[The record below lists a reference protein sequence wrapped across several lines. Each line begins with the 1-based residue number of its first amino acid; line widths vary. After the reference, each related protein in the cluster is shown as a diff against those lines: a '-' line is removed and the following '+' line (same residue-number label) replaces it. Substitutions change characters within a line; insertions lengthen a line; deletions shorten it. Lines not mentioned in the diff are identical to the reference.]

1 MSGVQVA
8 GFRCTGCRFQEPG
21 VQVPGARFQV
31 SGSGFQVSG
40 VRCQVSDARLQ
51 VSSAWFHV
59 HAQDLK
65 DQIAV
70 EHMSDFRGLVQH

>member
-31 SGSGFQVSG
+31 SGSGF
-40 VRCQVSDARLQ
+40 QVSDARLQ